1 MWIFY
6 RSWPLVFHVWEFID
20 QVSYWQEIWTERC
33 ADLQIKLHFLSNSFD
48 FITLNLHS
56 LAILV
61 FNGRKHWLYEKGSE
75 IWRFMSIS
83 MLIVADSSFSPMPAL
98 LVFLIG
104 RYKPNLEG
112 NMIFFGHKLILLSVF
127 SEQLSLVYSFYY
139 SLSFL
144 YLGQLFLHWYPA
156 HANLSHNKETEYLH
170 CFWVC
175 IILPPP
181 FSVYPPNVEREREFC
196 IISYWTLQHQS
207 EDKGPFLTPLS
218 SLLQGWEQDYK
229 YLDKKKKE
237 IIQIK

>member
-112 NMIFFGHKLILLSVF
+112 NMIFFWSQIDFAICFFRTTFYGLFLLLFPLILVSWTTISPLVSCTCKLI
-127 SEQLSLVYSFYY
+127 
-139 SLSFL
+139 
-144 YLGQLFLHWYPA
+144 
-156 HANLSHNKETEYLH
+156 T
-170 CFWVC
+170 
-175 IILPPP
+175 
-181 FSVYPPNVEREREFC
+181 
-196 IISYWTLQHQS
+196 
-207 EDKGPFLTPLS
+207 
-218 SLLQGWEQDYK
+218 
-229 YLDKKKKE
+229 
-237 IIQIK
+237 